1 MNSHV
6 PPQIAVVG
14 SGRMG
19 TGLVRLLAT
28 HHPGVRWAGRDPGRL
43 AVRAAELG
51 LDGVATVDHAEA
63 VTADVVVLAL
73 WHRDAVTL
81 ARRHADALAGRI
93 VVDIANP
100 FTDDFADFFLPEGTS
115 AAEVLADAVPDA
127 RVVGAFKNTFW
138 PVLDDPAFPEGSA
151 DVLVTGDDGDARSIV
166 VDLLTPLPFRVL
178 DAGPLAANRTIER
191 MTLLGRQLAL
201 RHGHYPRLAWR
212 LLGGDGGAAA

>member
-1 MNSHV
+1 MHVPV

-28 HHPGVRWAGRDPGRL
+28 HHRVRVASRNPERL
-43 AVRAAELG
+43 PARIAELG
-51 LDGVATVDHAEA
+51 LPDRVAAVDHAGA
-63 VTADVVVLAL
+63 TGADVVLLAL
-73 WHRDAVTL
+73 WHRDAVAF
-81 ARRHADALAGRI
+81 ARRHAGALAGRI

-100 FTDDFADFFLPEGTS
+100 FTDDFTDFFLPEGTS
-115 AAEVLADAVPDA
+115 AAEVLADAVPEA

-138 PVLDDPAFPEGSA
+138 PVLDDPGFADGPS
-151 DVLVTGDDGDARSIV
+151 DVLVTGDDDEARRTV
-166 VDLLTPLPFRVL
+166 ADLLAPLPFRVL